1 MLNRDTLSSG
11 TFREHFA
18 AANKGM
24 LWTAEQLRESLAQT
38 MREQPE
44 GGGLWIFAYGSLMWN
59 PIVAFEE
66 RRVATLEG
74 WHRSFCLR
82 SMAGRGNP
90 ENPGRM
96 LALEPGGRTEGVALR
111 IPAAIAEAEMR
122 LMWSREMLM
131 GSYVPTWLPVTF
143 SDGTQAH
150 AVTFLANATRPNYE
164 KDASPGAIVPVIA
177 TACGILGSN
186 ADYVRQLAQALA
198 LENIRDEYVDALVQG
213 IDQCGAV
220 PGSSP
225 QAVADR

>member
-18 AANKGM
+18 ALHKDM

-38 MREQPE
+38 LREQPA

-59 PIVAFEE
+59 PIVTFEE
-66 RRVATLEG
+66 RRTATLEG

-82 SMAGRGNP
+82 SLAGRGNP

-96 LALEPGGRTEGVALR
+96 LALEPGGRTEGVALK
-111 IPAAIAEAEMR
+111 IPAAVAEAEMR

-131 GSYVPTWLPVTF
+131 GSYIPTWLPVSF

-164 KDASPGAIVPVIA
+164 KDASPCAIAPAIA
-177 TACGILGSN
+177 TACGILGTN

-198 LENIRDEYVDALVQG
+198 QENLQDEYVEALLG
-213 IDQCGAV
+213 EMARCGAGV
-220 PGSSP
+220 EG
-225 QAVADR
+225 

>member
-11 TFREHFA
+11 IFREHFA
-18 AANKGM
+18 QANKDM
-24 LWTAEQLRESLAQT
+24 MWTAEQLRDSLAQT
-38 MREQPE
+38 MREQPQ

-59 PIVAFEE
+59 PIVTFEE
-66 RRVATLEG
+66 RRTATLEG

-90 ENPGRM
+90 EHPGRM

-111 IPAAIAEAEMR
+111 IPAAVAEAEMR

-131 GSYVPTWLPVTF
+131 GSYIPTWLPVSF
-143 SDGTQAH
+143 SDGTQVH

-164 KDASPGAIVPVIA
+164 KDASPGAIAPVIA

-198 LENIRDEYVDALVQG
+198 QENIRDEYVDALVRG
-213 IDQCGAV
+213 IDQCAAAP
-220 PGSSP
+220 PGTKAP
-225 QAVADR
+225 DRA